1 MAVPMENITSVN
13 EANTS
18 VIVAKNGNYNR
29 LFGSQSEAY
38 ITLELRDKFC
48 NRESAKLAV
57 KMRGALIST
66 FAKILSSYIIFIRS
80 TNDQTVRFSKGLW

>member
-29 LFGSQSEAY
+29 LFSSQSEAY

-57 KMRGALIST
+57 KMRGAVIST
-66 FAKILSSYIIFIRS
+66 FFPNLNHHITLH
-80 TNDQTVRFSKGLW
+80 TNHH